1 MRPGADLSAHG
12 IAALLAEFLDRLDLR
27 AVTLVQ
33 NDAGTAQLLE
43 IPDARTLI
51 PLDNPAGLCAA
62 LRRFIAETP

>member
-1 MRPGADLSAHG
+1 MMPPGTGRRLAGLLPHG
-12 IAALLAEFLDRLDLR
+12 RY
-27 AVTLVQ
+27 V
-33 NDAGTAQLLE
+33 E